1 MALYWSRVYWAWWG
15 FAGDG
20 GDRGGITVISY
31 HNHFVP
37 GISYHSENH
46 FRTITIY
53 DHFVPNAD
61 RYIITISY
69 HIQIDTL

>member
-20 GDRGGITVISY
+20 GDRGGIS
-31 HNHFVP
+31 HFVP

-53 DHFVPNAD
+53 DHFVPYAD